1 MADLTP
7 PTPPVTPAPEERLEP
22 SKEHGPG
29 RLTLYI
35 CIAIVLAIAVAW
47 FFPKFATSLAIGGE
61 VFLNLLFML
70 VVPLVVTSVMGGV
83 LGMGDV
89 RKLGVPGLATI
100 GFFLGTTAIAVII
113 GIAVVNI
120 IRPGLG
126 VSTETSRADELSDR
140 EIKERIRDSI
150 AETAGVKPSAIAKT
164 FSELPT
170 DEEPSAGTIA
180 ENLVRMLFTKNLIAS
195 AANADLLP
203 LIAFSLLFASVLTT
217 MGARSADLS
226 RLIMQANDA
235 LMVVV
240 MLLMKVAPLGIFC
253 LVASRFGEAAQ
264 SGKLGALFGQLGWY
278 MTSVLFGLALHSL
291 VVLPLLYWFFR
302 RKNPYV
308 FIGHMAESLLTAFST
323 ASSTATVPVTLEAAV
338 TKAGVS
344 RKAADF
350 VIPLGATIN
359 MNGTALYEAAA
370 ALFIAQAFQIELSLG
385 QQMIVAVTATL
396 AAIGAAGIPEAGLVT
411 MLIVLTTVGLP
422 IEGTAII
429 VAVDWLL
436 DRFRTA
442 VNVFG
447 DSVGAA
453 VVEGTIPEG

>member
-1 MADLTP
+1 VVDASPNSPDA
-7 PTPPVTPAPEERLEP
+7 PASVEELQEQGH
-22 SKEHGPG
+22 SSG

-47 FFPKFATSLAIGGE
+47 FFPRVAMSLAIGGDI
-61 VFLNLLFML
+61 FLNLLFMV

-100 GFFLGTTAIAVII
+100 AFFLGTTAIAVLI
-113 GIAVVNI
+113 GIAVVNV
-120 IRPGLG
+120 IRPGVG
-126 VSTETSRADELSDR
+126 VSTETASNELSDR
-140 EIKERIRDSI
+140 QVREKLRDTL
-150 AETAGVKPSAIAKT
+150 AETAGVPTGGVVKAFPTLPSDEKPSAGA
-164 FSELPT
+164 
-170 DEEPSAGTIA
+170 IA

-203 LIAFSLLFASVLTT
+203 LIGFSLLFAAVLTT
-217 MGARSADLS
+217 MGPRAADLS
-226 RLIMQANDA
+226 RLVLQTNDA

-240 MLLMKVAPLGIFC
+240 MLLMKIAPLGIFC
-253 LVASRFGEAAQ
+253 LVAARFGAAARGGQ
-264 SGKLGALFGQLGWY
+264 LAALVGQLGWY
-278 MTSVLFGLALHSL
+278 MAAVLIGLAIHAFL
-291 VVLPLLYWFFR
+291 VLPLLFCFFV

-308 FIGHMAESLLTAFST
+308 FIGQMAESLLTAFST

-338 TKAGVS
+338 TKAGIS

-370 ALFIAQAFQIELSLG
+370 ALFIAQAYAMHLSLG
-385 QQMIVAVTATL
+385 QQAVVAVTSTL

-411 MLIVLTTVGLP
+411 MIIVLTTVGLP
-422 IEGTAII
+422 VEGISII
-429 VAVDWLL
+429 LAVDWLL

-447 DSVGAA
+447 DAIGAA
-453 VVEGTIPEG
+453 VVEKTL